1 MEIARIMEN
10 KEIGKIY
17 GLVGNT
23 KVTANNINYS
33 LVTEFKFSGKVSSF
47 LNNQKASNALKMVML
62 NDSYLEKNVDE
73 LSEAETKKIILANA
87 LIENKPYL
95 VLDYFEKGLTHKEK
109 ENYKRLFKKLSV
121 DYNKTIIIYTND
133 ITFLWDIAHEI
144 IYIDET
150 ENINTITKK
159 EYFKLSRI
167 VDKPE
172 IIKFIDL
179 MHDKGIQVEDYKDVL
194 DLLKAI
200 YRIKGE

>member
-1 MEIARIMEN
+1 MEVARIFEN
-10 KEIGKIY
+10 KEQGKIY
-17 GLVGNT
+17 GLTGNT
-23 KVTANNINYS
+23 KITSNNINYS
-33 LVTEFKFSGKVSSF
+33 LVTEFKFPGKVKNF
-47 LNNQKASNALKMVML
+47 LKHQKALNSLKMVML
-62 NDSYLEKNVDE
+62 DDSFLEKTVEE
-73 LSEAETKKIILANA
+73 LSEAEIKKVILAA
-87 LIENKPYL
+87 TLIENKDYI
-95 VLDYFEKGLTHKEK
+95 VLEYFEKGLTFKEK
-109 ENYKRLFKKLSV
+109 ENYKRLFKKIS
-121 DYNKTIIIYTND
+121 DEYHKTIIIYTND